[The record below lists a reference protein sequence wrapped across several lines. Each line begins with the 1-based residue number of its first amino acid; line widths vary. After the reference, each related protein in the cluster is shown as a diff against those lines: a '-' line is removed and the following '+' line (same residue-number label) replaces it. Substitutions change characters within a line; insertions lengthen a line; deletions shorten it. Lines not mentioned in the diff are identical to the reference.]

1 MHCAKCR
8 SGSDGALG
16 LETKKWNGK
25 RGRRTVLDL
34 SSVACSKQAAF
45 DVQRLN
51 FQSNTTV
58 YLLWM
63 GNMFRPLFGLSSGKC
78 MIHLQTK
85 VKIYIKYGLRLADLT
100 ITNISRNMNLA
111 IINMQLC

>member
-16 LETKKWNGK
+16 LETRKWNGK
-25 RGRRTVLDL
+25 RGHRTVMDP

-45 DVQRLN
+45 NGQRLN

-58 YLLWM
+58 YLLWI
-63 GNMFRPLFGLSSGKC
+63 GYMFRPLFGLSSGKC
-78 MIHLQTK
+78 MIYLQTK
-85 VKIYIKYGLRLADLT
+85 VKVYIKYGPRLSDLT